1 MRIAI
6 ALIIAGLVF
15 MYWGRSGRAAEQQFE
30 IVLFERP
37 MPNDAPDRQRI
48 YVISEAYPS
57 KERCLQ
63 VLASVRIRAPNAKA
77 KCLPKED

>member
-1 MRIAI
+1 MKYAV
-6 ALIIAGLVF
+6 ALIVAGLVF
-15 MYWGRSGRAAEQQFE
+15 MYWGRSGAAERAYE

-48 YVISEAYPS
+48 YVISEAYPN